1 MKRNRLI
8 AAVLTTSLI
17 LSGCAAS
24 EKDKDKK
31 VDEKVSQKERDKSK
45 SKKKEKL
52 KEII

>member
-31 VDEKVSQKERDKSK
+31 VDEKASQK
-45 SKKKEKL
+45 
-52 KEII
+52 